1 MIDKKQQ
8 YEELIHDVR
17 DFYYSKEKPDRDVYL
32 EWCEDCREINL
43 WSYWQGSLNARIM
56 VVGQDWGCPKGAV
69 VMNNIQTINDG
80 AEKEY
85 HVDPESLTD
94 KNLCTLLASIGFP
107 AETRNPDL
115 FFTNFALGYRNKGLT
130 GGFKGSWLREC
141 EPFFKRLVEIVDP
154 EIIICL
160 GQNTFKAVIRSLG
173 EKTRI
178 RGYNSFIESKDN
190 PIRCGDHLVFAEAH
204 CGYFG
209 TINRAKGNVKDGM
222 ALQLEDWKRILQAIR
237 SA

>member
-8 YEELIHDVR
+8 YEELIRDVR
-17 DFYYSKEKPDRDVYL
+17 DFYCSMERPDQGIFL

-43 WSYWQGSLNARIM
+43 WSYWQGSLDARIM

-69 VMNNIQTINDG
+69 VMDNIRAINDG

-85 HVDPESLTD
+85 RVDPESLTD

-130 GGFKGSWLREC
+130 GGFKTSWLREC
-141 EPFFKRLVEIVDP
+141 EPFFKRLVDIVEP

-173 EKTRI
+173 IKTNL
-178 RGYNSFIESKDN
+178 RGYNRFIESKNN
-190 PIRCGDHLVFAEAH
+190 PVDYDGRLVFAEAH

-209 TINRAKGNVKDGM
+209 TVHRARGSGKTGM
-222 ALQLEDWKRILQAIR
+222 EIQLEDWKKIRQALGK
-237 SA
+237 